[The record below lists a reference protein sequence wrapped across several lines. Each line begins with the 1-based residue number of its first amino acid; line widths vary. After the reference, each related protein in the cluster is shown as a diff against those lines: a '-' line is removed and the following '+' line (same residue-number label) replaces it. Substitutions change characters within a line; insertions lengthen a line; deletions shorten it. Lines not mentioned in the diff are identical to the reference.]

1 MKHLILILSALLSP
15 LALAGE
21 PQKFAIPDGAAYIC
35 KNKKAGD
42 MLLQLMYSRTSAE
55 LASVIAHAPTQRIDK
70 VLTWLFVPGQGG
82 DKEFNYRNT
91 NVSSTILKIQPQ
103 KSSVL
108 IVGDGAALE
117 FGNCLM
123 IKK

>member
-1 MKHLILILSALLSP
+1 MKFLITLFLALLST
-15 LALAGE
+15 LAWAGE
-21 PQKFAIPDGAAYIC
+21 PQRFNIPDGSFYIC
-35 KNKKAGD
+35 KNKKSED

-82 DKEFNYRNT
+82 DMEFNYRNT
-91 NVSSTILKIQPQ
+91 KVSSTVLKILPQ

-108 IVGDGAALE
+108 IVGDGASLE

-123 IKK
+123 IK

>member
-1 MKHLILILSALLSP
+1 MKILIALFALLLSKP
-15 LALAGE
+15 GMAGE
-21 PQKFAIPDGAAYIC
+21 PQRFSIPDGSFYIC
-35 KNKKAGD
+35 KNKKSED

-55 LASVIAHAPTQRIDK
+55 LASVIAHAPTQRVDK

-91 NVSSTILKIQPQ
+91 QVSSTVLKILPQ
-103 KSSVL
+103 KSRVL

>member
-1 MKHLILILSALLSP
+1 
-15 LALAGE
+15 
-21 PQKFAIPDGAAYIC
+21 
-35 KNKKAGD
+35 

-55 LASVIAHAPTQRIDK
+55 LASVVAHAPTQRIDK
-70 VLTWLFVPGQGG
+70 VLTWLFTSGNGSV

-103 KSSVL
+103 KSSVV
-108 IVGDGAALE
+108 IVGEGTTLE